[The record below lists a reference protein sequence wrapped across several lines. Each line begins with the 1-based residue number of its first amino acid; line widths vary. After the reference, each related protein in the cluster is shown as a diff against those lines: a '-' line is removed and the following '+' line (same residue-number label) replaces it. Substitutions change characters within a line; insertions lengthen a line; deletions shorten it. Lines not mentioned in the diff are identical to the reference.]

1 MTAFAI
7 PPITDHLPLAI
18 RAYAAPQVFAEIES
32 QKPKG
37 KRRASRANA
46 SDWKVIFDTE
56 TTTNAGQALR
66 FGTYQV
72 RKSDELKE
80 AGIFYAPDGVT
91 PAEFDAL
98 NRHAEANGLRLLTRD
113 QFADEIIFAI
123 GWQLRATIIGFNLPF
138 DLSRI
143 ALAHSSARTGMRGGF
158 SFKLSDQ
165 KIYPRIQIKH
175 LSQRMAFIRFA
186 ATMRQPDARS
196 ARKQGRKAPHRAG
209 HFVDVKTLAGALFAR
224 SFSLASLSAFLKID
238 NLKLEF
244 DDFDGPVTDAMIGY
258 AVRDVQATWECYAAL
273 TARLDR
279 LGLPNVVPE
288 KIYSEASI
296 GKAYIAAMGIS
307 AWRKSQPDFPS
318 SFLANI
324 MGSYFGGRSEI
335 RIRRDVRQVILCDF
349 LSMYPTV
356 CTLMGLWRFITAD
369 GMTWRDVTTETAAF
383 LEAVEIETL
392 QSHATWRELATLVR
406 VLPDGDVFPV
416 RAAYSEEPQTTIGA
430 NHLSGDTPLWF
441 SLADC
446 IASKLATGKSPKV
459 IEAVAYSP
467 GPMQAGLCPVNIA
480 GNPEYRVDPAKTD
493 FFKRMIELR
502 QSIKVQRDAASGDE
516 RDELEIE
523 QNALKIAANSTSYG
537 MYVEV
542 NVAALTKRHATTVHS
557 STCDPF
563 DFASDKAEEP
573 GPYFHPLLAT
583 LITGAAR
590 LMLAITERLV
600 SDHGLQ
606 WAFCDTDSMAIARPA
621 DLEADE
627 FAARVAAIVD
637 WFDALNPYAF
647 GGSILNVEKVN
658 FALDDCK
665 RAEPLFC
672 WAVSAKRYALFNIG
686 DDGAPIMR
694 KVSAHGLG
702 HLRPP
707 YNAENPTAGIPT
719 PDDTVLKEGIALW
732 HSDLWFQIVSAALA
746 GHPDQVALD
755 YHPALGRPAISRY
768 GATTPDLLRWLS
780 TYNRQ
785 RPYRDQVKPFGF
797 LLAMSARLNFEDEWI
812 VENHS
817 TERRR
822 SAKRPKP
829 ISPYDQDHAKAV
841 ASAFDRQSGEAVPA
855 TALKSYGEALA
866 QYHIQPESKFLK
878 ADYLDR
884 GVTTRRHV
892 RMTATRHIGK
902 ESNDWERQA
911 VLGWDAEAQPDYGIG
926 DGDRSRLAETLA
938 AFVADVGLAKAAT
951 ALRTNPARLKSI
963 LLGTSV
969 RGAERLLQSIAAHL
983 PAALEIH
990 ATDHLNREVERQA
1003 LRQTVEREGL
1013 RETARRL
1020 GIDPSNLRRKI
1031 VLASSDHLAIEP

>member
-1 MTAFAI
+1 
-7 PPITDHLPLAI
+7 
-18 RAYAAPQVFAEIES
+18 
-32 QKPKG
+32 
-37 KRRASRANA
+37 
-46 SDWKVIFDTE
+46 
-56 TTTNAGQALR
+56 
-66 FGTYQV
+66 
-72 RKSDELKE
+72 
-80 AGIFYAPDGVT
+80 
-91 PAEFDAL
+91 
-98 NRHAEANGLRLLTRD
+98 
-113 QFADEIIFAI
+113 
-123 GWQLRATIIGFNLPF
+123 
-138 DLSRI
+138 
-143 ALAHSSARTGMRGGF
+143 MRGGF
-158 SFKLSDQ
+158 SFKLSEH
-165 KIYPRIQIKH
+165 KIYPRVQIKH

-224 SFSLASLSAFLKID
+224 SFSLVSLSAFLKVD
-238 NLKLEF
+238 NLKLDF
-244 DDFDGPVTDAMIGY
+244 DDFDGPVTDAMISY
-258 AVRDVQATWECYAAL
+258 AIRDVQATWECYAAL

-279 LGLPNVVPE
+279 LGLPNAAPE

-296 GKAYIAAMGIS
+296 GKAYIAAMGIE
-307 AWRKSQPDFPS
+307 AWRKSQPDFPRPL
-318 SFLANI
+318 LANI
-324 MGSYFGGRSEI
+324 MGSYFGGRSEV
-335 RIRRDVRQVILCDF
+335 RIRRDVHQVILCDF

-369 GMTWRDVTTETAAF
+369 GMTWRDATAEAAALLETID
-383 LEAVEIETL
+383 IETL
-392 QSHATWRELATLVR
+392 QSQAIWRELATLVR

-416 RAAYSEEPQTTIGA
+416 RAGYSDEPQSTIGA
-430 NHLSGDTPLWF
+430 NHLTGDTALWF
-441 SLADC
+441 TLTDC
-446 IASKLATGKSPKV
+446 IASKLATGKAPKV

-480 GNPEYRVDPAKTD
+480 GNPEYRVDPATTD

-502 QSIKVQRDAASGDE
+502 QSIKVRRDAASGGE

-542 NVAALTKRHATTVHS
+542 NVATLTKRHATTIHS

-621 DLEADE
+621 DMDANE

-637 WFDALNPYAF
+637 WFSALNPYAF

-658 FALDDCK
+658 FALDDSK
-665 RAEPLFC
+665 RSEPLFC
-672 WAVSAKRYALFNIG
+672 WAVSAKRYALFNVG
-686 DDGAPIMR
+686 EDGAPIMR

-707 YNAENPTAGIPT
+707 YNADNPAVRIPS
-719 PDDTVLKEGIALW
+719 PDDTVLKDGIALW

-746 GHPDQVALD
+746 GHPDQVVLD
-755 YHPALGRPAISRY
+755 YHPTLDAPAVSRY
-768 GATTPDLLRWLS
+768 GASSPDLLRWF
-780 TYNRQ
+780 TVWNRG

-797 LLAMSARLNFEDEWI
+797 LLAMSGHLKLEDERI
-812 VENHS
+812 VETNS

-822 SAKRPKP
+822 SAKRPRP
-829 ISPYDQDHAKAV
+829 ISSYDQDHAKAV
-841 ASAFDRQSGEAVPA
+841 ASAFDRQSGEPVPA
-855 TALKSYGEALA
+855 TALKSYGETLA
-866 QYHIQPESKFLK
+866 QYHIQPESKFLN

-892 RMTATRHIGK
+892 RMIATRHIGK

-911 VLGWDAEAQPDYGIG
+911 ILGWDAEAQPDYGIG
-926 DGDRSRLAETLA
+926 NDDRSRLAEALA

-963 LLGTSV
+963 MTLAGG
-969 RGAERLLQSIAAHL
+969 RNAERVVRSIATRL
-983 PAALEIH
+983 PAALETH
-990 ATDHLNREVERQA
+990 ASACRDRDAERQVF
-1003 LRQTVEREGL
+1003 REIVGREGL
-1013 RETARRL
+1013 RETARKL
-1020 GIDPSNLRRKI
+1020 GVDPSNLRRK
-1031 VLASSDHLAIEP
+1031 LPE